1 MMEEGSFVSKT
12 YIQIIEE
19 IINTR
24 LPELEMFA
32 QWSKITSLSAMHS
45 EQKNLKM
52 KKNYHSG
59 R

>member
-1 MMEEGSFVSKT
+1 MMEEGLFVSKT

-32 QWSKITSLSAMHS
+32 Q
-45 EQKNLKM
+45 
-52 KKNYHSG
+52 
-59 R
+59 